1 MTSLKARIN
10 AAEAT
15 FQTSGS
21 VSVVSPTVGT
31 RKTLTSNKE
40 LVNYAKAEIAA
51 EIKDLKRVAGVIFRL
66 ESLFGRKVKGDKVV
80 TLGGMEITR
89 EMLTKFKQ
97 SYRVSMDAVVSNLA
111 SLTRRVRRA
120 STSTLFTGP
129 NALTY
134 IDDAMVSFLNGSVKV
149 GIFATPFNQL
159 FENLNK
165 TVARKT
171 KTVNKVQVS
180 GLDSVNRVTAA
191 LSALST
197 YVQRDNS
204 LGQALGLLF
213 DSAGTG
219 LPAAAV
225 SRFVLITAP
234 HLIKNYRKNILGE
247 AGVEERLP
255 LPGGKKVR
263 PYYKVTDEFTPVMA
277 TIQALQNGQTGADA
291 IRIASNPKD
300 SGKIPPVIYEGGFY
314 WYSLTAVQKLNS
326 PHSAKKSLTGEE
338 MMRIVDG
345 SGGKNKREINEA
357 ILGKDATKW
366 PSAWDQ
372 IGSGASDNTKQ
383 YASAILA
390 LFKAV
395 YEAVKF

>member
-1 MTSLKARIN
+1 MSSLKARIN
-10 AAEAT
+10 RVEAD
-15 FQTSGS
+15 FQKSGT

-31 RKTLTSNKE
+31 RKTLKSNKE

-51 EIKDLKRVAGVIFRL
+51 EIKDLKRAAGVIFRL

-80 TLGGMEITR
+80 TLGGTEITR
-89 EMLTKFKQ
+89 DMLTKYKQ
-97 SYRVSMDAVVSNLA
+97 SYRASMDAVVSNLA

-134 IDDAMVSFLNGSVKV
+134 IDNNMVNFLNGSVGD
-149 GIFATPFNQL
+149 GIFATPFSQL
-159 FENLNK
+159 LNNLNS
-165 TVARKT
+165 TVAPKT

-180 GLDSVNRVTAA
+180 GRDSVNGVTAA
-191 LSALST
+191 IGQLPNIKG
-197 YVQRDNS
+197 DNS

-213 DSAGTG
+213 GRDTG
-219 LPAAAV
+219 FPAAAV

-234 HLIKNYRKNILGE
+234 HLIKNYRKNILGQKD
-247 AGVEERLP
+247 VEVRLP

-263 PYYKVTDEFTPVMA
+263 PYYKVTAEFEPIMD
-277 TIQALQNGQTGADA
+277 TIKALQNGQTGADA
-291 IRIASNPKD
+291 IRIATNPKD
-300 SGKIPPVIYEGGFY
+300 SGKIPPVIFEDGYY

-338 MMRIVDG
+338 MMRVVDG
-345 SGGKNKREINEA
+345 SGDKTKRQINEA
-357 ILGKDATKW
+357 ILGPDATNW
-366 PSAWDQ
+366 PRLWDE
-372 IGSGASDNTKQ
+372 IGSGASDGTKQ